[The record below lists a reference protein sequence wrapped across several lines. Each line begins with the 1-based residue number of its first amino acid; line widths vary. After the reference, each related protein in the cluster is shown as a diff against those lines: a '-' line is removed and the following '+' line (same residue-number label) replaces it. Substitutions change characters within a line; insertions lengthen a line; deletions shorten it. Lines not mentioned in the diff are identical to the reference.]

1 MGTRLLRNADA
12 GSEHAEAGGNVAPG
26 KSTLTARLMR
36 SRAVQRD
43 REATAAN
50 DAGDLA
56 PDAEATVARAA
67 SSSGAGLPPRLQQT
81 FEQSLGADLS
91 AVRLHTGGDSARAA
105 QAVGA
110 QAYAVGNDIHFAA
123 GRYQPDDPFGMHLLA
138 HEVAHTVQQQ
148 GSAAGPAFK
157 LEVSEPGDAH
167 EVEADRAADAMVAG
181 APAQVSTW
189 SGLARKISRKVDL
202 EIARIRFK
210 KEFLPRFG
218 GDKAKAKEAYM
229 KELGGPA
236 NWDDAIIEEAAPP
249 PPPAV
254 SGPSTPQPSA
264 EEVDEIVKG
273 GADQGGMVSKEV
285 PAEGDSPVLPVGTYV
300 HKLGNGA
307 TDGSIAVYAFS
318 GINRKRDMS
327 SDSFRPQPG
336 LRYEVKDG
344 HNKMDE
350 ATYQESASPLWS
362 QAGPQ
367 PEDALSQGGSGD
379 CYFLSALA
387 SVCARNPAAIKDAI
401 SPTTKAPTHTVRYFK
416 KPKDSDGLS
425 PVYFTV
431 DSFLPT
437 AKDGTLQYAKG
448 GNGGIWAPLM
458 EKAWGLYT
466 GSYDSNG
473 GGCSDHSNASSALAA
488 ITGNESEKAER
499 GDGVIERIRALDD
512 EHKAVTVGIKADPDE
527 KAASEPGGPARGAT
541 YQEYN
546 LFGAHQY
553 MFAGMAGDAIE
564 LKNPWGKDDP
574 TKPLPE
580 PVIDEVVNDISTA
593 AVPGAGSPAYEEA
606 NRACQEQTGSDAVEC
621 STGGGG
627 GPGAG

>member
-1 MGTRLLRNADA
+1 MGTRLLRHADRD
-12 GSEHAEAGGNVAPG
+12 SEVVNAGGGIAPG

-36 SRAVQRD
+36 SRAIQRQA
-43 REATAAN
+43 ESTAASGVAAN
-50 DAGDLA
+50 
-56 PDAEATVARAA
+56 AESAVDRA
-67 SSSGAGLPPRLQQT
+67 SSSTGAGLPPHLQQT

-91 AVRLHTGGDSARAA
+91 AVRVHTGDDSASAA

-110 QAYAVGNDIHFAA
+110 QAYAVGDDIHFAA

-138 HEVAHTVQQQ
+138 HEVAHTVQQR
-148 GSAAGPAFK
+148 GGEPAPAFK

-167 EVEADRAADAMVAG
+167 EVEADRAADAMVTG
-181 APAQVSTW
+181 APAQVSGW
-189 SGLARKISRKVDL
+189 SGLARKLSRKVDL
-202 EIARIRFK
+202 KIARIRFK
-210 KEFLPRFG
+210 HEFLPRYG
-218 GDKAKAKEAYM
+218 GDKEKAKAAYI

-236 NWDDAIIEEAAPP
+236 NWDDSIIEEAAPP
-249 PPPAV
+249 PAVTPA
-254 SGPSTPQPSA
+254 TPQPSA
-264 EEVDEIVKG
+264 AEVDAIVKR
-273 GADQGGMVSKEV
+273 GADQGGVVTQEV
-285 PAEGDSPVLPVGTYV
+285 PADGGSPVLPVGTYV
-300 HKLGNGA
+300 HKLGAGA
-307 TDGSIAVYAFS
+307 TDGTILVYAFS
-318 GINRKRDMS
+318 GINHQREMLGA
-327 SDSFRPQPG
+327 SFRSEPG
-336 LRYEVKDG
+336 LRYEVDKAG
-344 HNKMDE
+344 HNQMDA
-350 ATYQESASPLWS
+350 ATYQESAKPLWGPD
-362 QAGPQ
+362 GPQ

-401 SPTTKAPTHTVRYFK
+401 SPQLTAPTHTIRYFK
-416 KPKDSDGLS
+416 RVKGEGALS
-425 PVYFTV
+425 PVHFTV

-437 AKDGTLQYAKG
+437 KADGTLQYARG

-473 GGCSDHSNASSALAA
+473 GGCSDHSNAGSALAA
-488 ITGNESEKAER
+488 ITGNDSEKAER
-499 GDGVIERIRALDD
+499 GDGVIERIRALD
-512 EHKAVTVGIKADPDE
+512 EQHQAVTVGIKADPDG
-527 KAASEPGGPARGAT
+527 KTDKEPGGPARGAT

-553 MFAGMAGDAIE
+553 MFVGMAGDAIE

-580 PVIDEVVNDISTA
+580 PVIAEVVNDVSTA

-606 NRACQEQTGSDAVEC
+606 NRDCQEQTGSDAVEC
-621 STGGGG
+621 STAGGG